1 MRRPDWHD
9 NLPKLGVEMSV
20 AGVAALCVISAL
32 GCLMAVIYN
41 KGNVPF
47 RPIDEEAVVPKKV
60 YRDLLKVREL
70 EEHMD
75 VLSADIERIINV
87 KRQLSDTDVPHCLN
101 ARVTAV
107 VPRDYLADMG
117 VPDAD
122 Y

>member
-32 GCLMAVIYN
+32 GCLMTVIYN
-41 KGNVPF
+41 RGSVPLF
-47 RPIDEEAVVPKKV
+47 SSDELAVVPKKI
-60 YRDLLKVREL
+60 YRDFLKVREL
-70 EEHMD
+70 DEHMD
-75 VLSADIERIINV
+75 VLSAGVEQILNV
-87 KRQLSDTDVPHCLN
+87 KRQQSNTDVPHCSN

-107 VPRDYLADMG
+107 VPRDYLADKG
-117 VPDAD
+117 IPDPD